1 MLGQIV
7 GPHIAG
13 IAELGLRQDKRPLGF
28 HCSGLQC
35 KGDFLLC
42 VLVIHTK
49 TYIQTQ
55 TRALGFKCFAGDPEE
70 REQGRKHRTKFTN
83 SS

>member
-1 MLGQIV
+1 MGRLLGP
-7 GPHIAG
+7 GIAG

-42 VLVIHTK
+42 VLLIHTK
-49 TYIQTQ
+49 TCIQTQ
-55 TRALGFKCFAGDPEE
+55 TRTLDFKCSAVDPEE
-70 REQGRKHRTKFTN
+70 REQGRKHRAKFTN